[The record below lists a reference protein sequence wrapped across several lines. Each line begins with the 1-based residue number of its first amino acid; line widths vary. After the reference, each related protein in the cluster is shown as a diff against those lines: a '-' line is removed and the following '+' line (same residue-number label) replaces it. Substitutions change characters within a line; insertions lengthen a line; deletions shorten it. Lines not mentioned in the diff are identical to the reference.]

1 MMDSEIKPLTKEF
14 YDRAV
19 ELQTEKITLHFSGGN
34 DEGYLTVH
42 VHSKHPHLELRTSKF
57 AEDVEKCD
65 KICSK
70 ISSLE
75 MDIESWA
82 WDVYEYGGAGDG
94 SDYGDDITYD
104 FVSGTVSC
112 VEWYSE
118 PQYSDPLK
126 APIPVWADEEPEEES
141 EEETVCLTQLGRV
154 IVLISDF
161 KQLQKRYS
169 NTGAGD
175 TEPNAIF
182 RGMLAKLFIG
192 EDFDIPE
199 TYAEWELYTPDDET
213 PSALVSTAMTD
224 KMREIAEGFEK
235 LTVKEAKQLKQ
246 ELCY

>member
-1 MMDSEIKPLTKEF
+1 MMDSEIRPLTKEL

-42 VHSKHPHLELRTSKF
+42 LHSKHPKLELRMSDDSVAKAVYDEF
-57 AEDVEKCD
+57 R
-65 KICSK
+65 SK
-70 ISSLE
+70 ISTLE

-112 VEWYSE
+112 VEWYTE
-118 PQYSDPLK
+118 PRYSDPVK
-126 APIPVWADEEPEEES
+126 AATPFWTDEEPEEES
-141 EEETVCLTQLGRV
+141 EEETICLTQLCRV
-154 IVLISDF
+154 KVLISDF
-161 KQLQKRYS
+161 REIQSSYS
-169 NTGAGD
+169 HTGAGD

-182 RGMLAKLFIG
+182 RGMLAKLFSG

-199 TYAEWELYTPDDET
+199 TYAEWELYTPEDQI
-213 PSALVSTAMTD
+213 PSAIASMAMTD
-224 KMREIAEGFEK
+224 KMREITEGFEK
-235 LTVKEAKQLKQ
+235 LTVKEAKQLKR